1 MGYNCSW
8 NNISN
13 IFSFIWPVHLNK
25 THNEK
30 ENRKKKKHLHP
41 LQLSLPICVSS
52 CLVLLPSL
60 TNTCHLNLWSNTDH
74 HCNRYFSLTW
84 SKFVFYN
91 YPRKK
96 VPFIYNYYLLWTYA
110 KEPATWLVSR
120 AQVAPRSWVQLPG
133 EQIILWGQTFA
144 GEFFFC

>member
-1 MGYNCSW
+1 M
-8 NNISN
+8 
-13 IFSFIWPVHLNK
+13 
-25 THNEK
+25 
-30 ENRKKKKHLHP
+30 RKKIERKK
-41 LQLSLPICVSS
+41 
-52 CLVLLPSL
+52 
-60 TNTCHLNLWSNTDH
+60 NTCILFHKSTYLCIIMLSATTFVHKYLSSLNLWSNTDH

-120 AQVAPRSWVQLPG
+120 AQVAPQVPRSWVQLPG

-144 GEFFFC
+144 GEFFFLSAYGKLR